1 MYLSEILLGIWETFS
16 TVRSLFFFTTALP
29 CLANIARSINLIL
42 TRLEMFLFITD
53 FLLLDNQAE
62 PWMWPELTSYSLIRP
77 DVEWLHRHINIFCV
91 IRPWLPWLC
100 YRPPINV
107 VVKSIRCSKMCFVAE
122 DKPLRAVQYF
132 YWSLTDSSLIVLI
145 RKCDSLRPAR
155 SNLYHFR

>member
-1 MYLSEILLGIWETFS
+1 M
-16 TVRSLFFFTTALP
+16 
-29 CLANIARSINLIL
+29 
-42 TRLEMFLFITD
+42 
-53 FLLLDNQAE
+53 
-62 PWMWPELTSYSLIRP
+62 PELTSYSLIRP

-145 RKCDSLRPAR
+145 RKLTFALILRIFHEFMYSFKQSFIDMQ
-155 SNLYHFR
+155 SNAAYFEYPLNGKTTSYAVIKVVL